1 MPLVVYSLLRLALL
15 VAALVAGWAV
25 GMRGWLLVLVATVVA
40 WAVSYL
46 VLNGRRT
53 AAATWLAER
62 AERRRASGRRISARV
77 DADDAAEDAEA
88 ERLGARDGAPPAARH
103 PRSHGEA
110 EPEEH
115 PVGELEATR
124 PGEHRAQQ
132 HAARAE
138 QHGPDQDP
146 GRDGQQQHEQ

>member
-1 MPLVVYSLLRLALL
+1 MPFVVYSLLRLALL

-25 GMRGWLLVLVATVVA
+25 GLRGWLLVVVATVVA

-62 AERRRASGRRISARV
+62 AERRRASGRRISAHV

-88 ERLGARDGAPPAARH
+88 ERLRAPARTVG
-103 PRSHGEA
+103 PRSHGQA
-110 EPEEH
+110 EPQEDA
-115 PVGELEATR
+115 VGELER
-124 PGEHRAQQ
+124 PGPGEHGTQQ
-132 HAARAE
+132 DPARTE
-138 QHGPDQDP
+138 QDGAHEQP
-146 GRDGQQQHEQ
+146 GRDGQQQHQQ